1 MLTTTIVLAAE
12 QEGIVLLPDESELIW
27 GLVAFLLLLFIMM
40 KLVFP
45 KLNQTLSE
53 RGQLIEG
60 KLEDAEAKLLAADE
74 TRQRYED
81 SLADARNEA
90 NRIVE
95 EARSAAEALRAERL
109 AQAEAEAAAIAER
122 ARADIATER
131 ERALSELRTQLGAI
145 SVELASRIVAR
156 ELDAATHEG
165 LVDEY
170 ITRLSSTN

>member
-1 MLTTTIVLAAE
+1 MLTTTVVLAAE
-12 QEGIVLLPDESELIW
+12 QEGIVLLPDEPELIW
-27 GLVAFLLLLFIMM
+27 GLVAFLLLLFVMM

-53 RGQLIEG
+53 RGQLIQGRMEEAES
-60 KLEDAEAKLLAADE
+60 KLVEADQ

-81 SLADARNEA
+81 SLADARGEA

-95 EARSAAEALRAERL
+95 EARAAAETVRAEIL
-109 AQAEAEAAAIAER
+109 AKAEADSAAIAER
-122 ARADIATER
+122 AKADAASER
-131 ERALSELRTQLGAI
+131 ERVLQELRNQLGAI
-145 SVELASRIVAR
+145 SVELASRIVER
-156 ELDAATHEG
+156 ELDAATHEH